1 MSSVRFAPGSC
12 SEGHRLSHRLRG
24 WGKARMLVMGMDME
38 MGIRR
43 CRRKKVERFTMTE
56 VEE

>member
-1 MSSVRFAPGSC
+1 
-12 SEGHRLSHRLRG
+12 
-24 WGKARMLVMGMDME
+24 MLVMGMDMG

-43 CRRKKVERFTMTE
+43 CRRKKAERFTMTE

>member
-1 MSSVRFAPGSC
+1 
-12 SEGHRLSHRLRG
+12 
-24 WGKARMLVMGMDME
+24 MLVMGMDME